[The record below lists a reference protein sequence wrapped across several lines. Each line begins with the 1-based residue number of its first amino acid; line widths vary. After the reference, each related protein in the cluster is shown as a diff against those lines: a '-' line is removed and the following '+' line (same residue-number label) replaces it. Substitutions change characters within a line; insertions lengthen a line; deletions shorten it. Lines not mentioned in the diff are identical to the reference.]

1 MLETLQQLD
10 QQLLLTLN
18 GLHSPYWDSFMWLF
32 TGRFIWIP
40 MYATILYILCKNFN
54 VYVTLLTAVAIAL
67 TITYADQ
74 LCATWI
80 RPAVERLRPSNLN
93 NPLSEFVHIVNG
105 KRGGRVP
112 FLSCLQFLR
121 VSLLPAFFLQTTLV
135 KYFHSML
142 GRPELLYPHLFRCTL
157 PGRLIGRYVRR
168 AEWCADLLLFTTL
181 YPSPKENRR
190 IIEIRRTQPLS
201 DRTPERDRPY
211 PPHDLYRID
220 YHRNHSDNLPSDHP
234 APIK

>member
-1 MLETLQQLD
+1 MCHLDTSRSRAFASFESQQ
-10 QQLLLTLN
+10 
-18 GLHSPYWDSFMWLF
+18 SFIRICSYRKRE
-32 TGRFIWIP
+32 TGR
-40 MYATILYILCKNFN
+40 
-54 VYVTLLTAVAIAL
+54 
-67 TITYADQ
+67 Q
-74 LCATWI
+74 LW
-80 RPAVERLRPSNLN
+80 
-93 NPLSEFVHIVNG
+93 
-105 KRGGRVP
+105 VP

-168 AEWCADLLLFTTL
+168 AEWCADLLLFTAL